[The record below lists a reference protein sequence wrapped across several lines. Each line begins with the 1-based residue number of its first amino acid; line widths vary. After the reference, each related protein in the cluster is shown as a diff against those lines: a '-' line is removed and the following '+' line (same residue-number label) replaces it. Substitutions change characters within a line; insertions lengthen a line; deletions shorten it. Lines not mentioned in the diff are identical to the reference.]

1 MLERGTVVR
10 LKVTNP
16 NTNLSHFWNEFDGRL
31 GIILGPSSEYDGPNA
46 NDKTIYEVLVGTD
59 KMSVLESSLEVV

>member
-1 MLERGTVVR
+1 MLKRGTVVR

-16 NTNLSHFWNEFDGRL
+16 SRMLSYLWNEFDGRM
-31 GIILGPSSEYDGPNA
+31 GIILGPSTEYDGPNDT
-46 NDKTIYEVLVGTD
+46 NIYEVLVGTD